1 MSDTPILYFVVPGDI
16 DTRTGGYGY
25 DRAIIAGLRD
35 LDWDVN
41 LVSVAGNYPFP
52 TEDERQSAARALAA
66 VPDDALVVV
75 DGLAFGAI
83 PEQAFAE
90 RERLRLVALVHHPLG
105 LETGLSQAVSE
116 QLLDSERRALRSARG
131 VVVTSK
137 RTVRAVVDL
146 GVSRDHIVVVEP
158 GTDISNE
165 APGSSGDTLEM
176 LCVASMVPRKGHDT
190 LFDALEPL
198 TDLKWHLTCAGRFD
212 RSDAYANQ
220 LFERSESAPLAGR
233 VTIAGELRGDALEHA
248 YAHTDLFVLPTHYEG
263 YGMVVAEALA
273 HAIPVVSTPTGGIVD
288 LVGNDAGVLIQAG
301 DAAALTDTLRRVLTD
316 RALLTTLRSGA
327 RRARI
332 AIPTWVQA
340 CSTMADAL
348 ARFANA

>member
-25 DRAIIAGLRD
+25 DRSIIAGLRE
-35 LDWDVN
+35 LDWDVR
-41 LVSVAGNYPFP
+41 LVSLAGSYPMP
-52 TEDERQSAARALAA
+52 TAEDRQNAARVLAGL
-66 VPDDALVVV
+66 PDDALVVV
-75 DGLAFGAI
+75 DGLALGAI
-83 PEQAFAE
+83 PDEARVE
-90 RERLRLVALVHHPLG
+90 RERLRIVALVHHPLG
-105 LETGLSQAVSE
+105 LETGLSQPMSE
-116 QLLDSERRALRSARG
+116 QLLDSERRALQSARA

-158 GTDISNE
+158 GTDLSNE
-165 APGSSGDTLEM
+165 ALGSSSDTLEM
-176 LCVASMVPRKGHDT
+176 LCVASLVPRKGHDT
-190 LFDALEPL
+190 LFDALEQL
-198 TDLKWHLTCAGRFD
+198 TDLKWHLTCAGRLD
-212 RSDAYANQ
+212 RGDPYASELVQ
-220 LFERSESAPLAGR
+220 RSETAPLAGR

-248 YAHTDLFVLPTHYEG
+248 YGHTDLFVLPTHYEG

-273 HAIPVVSTPTGGIVD
+273 HAIPVVSTPTGGIAD

-301 DAAALTDTLRRVLTD
+301 DVAALTDTLRRVLAD
-316 RALLTTLRSGA
+316 RALLAMLRAGA

-332 AIPTWVQA
+332 AIPTWTQA